1 MLKLAVILSLCPFK
15 AHGGGLRN
23 LKTLTYLQRMVSLC
37 RYFFLYFAV
46 DPFYSEINATLAVI
60 GRCPFHIRFRKRMAP
75 CEANAPNAVKCTDSL
90 TNSFTSLSCF
100 WLQAEI
106 LPFQK
111 NAPFRTSCM
120 GKLLRLNCELWL
132 IQLHLLRSKTIYIYP
147 NWLIT
152 SKTSASH

>member
-100 WLQAEI
+100 SGGV
-106 LPFQK
+106 
-111 NAPFRTSCM
+111 RTTIAKHHGRYS
-120 GKLLRLNCELWL
+120 KSD
-132 IQLHLLRSKTIYIYP
+132 HLCQDGVE
-147 NWLIT
+147 
-152 SKTSASH
+152 